1 MMRASVRLAQEQ
13 QRMVI
18 FLEPIAL
25 YMTKDLHQEGD
36 GLWTYEY
43 QPPALQSRDID
54 LGVKVAGTGKQLC
67 ILTYGNGN
75 YLSHQAQAKLAEQG
89 IEARV
94 VDLRWLA
101 PLDERGI
108 LAQVNECDSVLIVD
122 ECRQTGSISEAL
134 VTLIHEQ
141 ASAMPKLK
149 RVTASDS
156 FIPLGAAAYEVLPSV
171 DNIIAAAM
179 EICQ

>member
-1 MMRASVRLAQEQ
+1 M
-13 QRMVI
+13 
-18 FLEPIAL
+18 
-25 YMTKDLHQEGD
+25 
-36 GLWTYEY
+36 
-43 QPPALQSRDID
+43 
-54 LGVKVAGTGKQLC
+54 
-67 ILTYGNGN
+67 
-75 YLSHQAQAKLAEQG
+75 
-89 IEARV
+89 
-94 VDLRWLA
+94 
-101 PLDERGI
+101 
-108 LAQVNECDSVLIVD
+108 LIVD

>member
-1 MMRASVRLAQEQ
+1 LS
-13 QRMVI
+13 
-18 FLEPIAL
+18 
-25 YMTKDLHQEGD
+25 DN
-36 GLWTYEY
+36 
-43 QPPALQSRDID
+43 SID
-54 LGVKVAGTGKQLC
+54 LGVKVAGSGKQLC
-67 ILTYGNGN
+67 ILTYGNGY
-75 YLSHQAQAKLAEQG
+75 YLSRQAQEQLAAQG
-89 IEARV
+89 IDVRV

-101 PLDERGI
+101 PLDEKGI
-108 LAQVNECDSVLIVD
+108 LAQVNDCESVLIVD

-141 ASAMPKLK
+141 AETLPKIK

-171 DNIIAAAM
+171 ENIVTAAT